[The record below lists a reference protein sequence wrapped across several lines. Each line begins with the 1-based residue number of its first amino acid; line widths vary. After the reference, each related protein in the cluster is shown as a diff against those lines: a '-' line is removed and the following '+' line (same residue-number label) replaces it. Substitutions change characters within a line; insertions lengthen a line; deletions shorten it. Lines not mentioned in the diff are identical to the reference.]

1 MKKILFIFFVAL
13 FPIFAVAQSAIGTFH
28 SHLSLSRFLSVAAD
42 DETIYAAGENGLM
55 LLDKSTIYDEQPQI
69 SSWSKV
75 EGLSDIDIV
84 KLHCDRRYNALVI
97 CYSNGNIDVVSD
109 GKLVNIR
116 DVKDKSMSGSKIV
129 QNCRTI
135 GDKLHLV
142 YPFGIVTISMEDLV
156 ITDTW
161 FTKRDNEPYTPTDIA
176 LFQGRYYVS
185 TTEGVFSIPTTSAAI
200 SDFSQWSEENDWDVS
215 FLASL
220 SDKLMCIR
228 KASEEHPEEVDSL
241 GMYDGSSWKTTDKG
255 YEYVKAMSQQNDTLI
270 VCRWDAIELMN
281 RDLERLYFTYW
292 YESSRYPDAR
302 DCLLDGDVIW
312 AADHVYGLVC
322 NNMTYYSRRFFTEPG
337 PFTDYIEDVTSY
349 QGVVV
354 AVHGTMNPSNAFA
367 PAYHYP
373 AVSWNQNQEW
383 MSDGNHYLTYDPQ
396 HRTYDLVGVAINPK
410 DESQWAISSW
420 GNGVFPVQEQMP
432 GKSL

>member
-97 CYSNGNIDVVSD
+97 CYSNGNIDVVRD

-185 TTEGVFSIPTTSAAI
+185 TMEGVFSIPTTSAAI

-220 SDKLMCIR
+220 SDKALQ
-228 KASEEHPEEVDSL
+228 S
-241 GMYDGSSWKTTDKG
+241 
-255 YEYVKAMSQQNDTLI
+255 
-270 VCRWDAIELMN
+270 
-281 RDLERLYFTYW
+281 
-292 YESSRYPDAR
+292 
-302 DCLLDGDVIW
+302 
-312 AADHVYGLVC
+312 
-322 NNMTYYSRRFFTEPG
+322 
-337 PFTDYIEDVTSY
+337 
-349 QGVVV
+349 
-354 AVHGTMNPSNAFA
+354 
-367 PAYHYP
+367 
-373 AVSWNQNQEW
+373 
-383 MSDGNHYLTYDPQ
+383 
-396 HRTYDLVGVAINPK
+396 
-410 DESQWAISSW
+410 
-420 GNGVFPVQEQMP
+420 
-432 GKSL
+432 